1 MSRFFTA
8 GDSSSESSSEDEEEL
23 YSGDEGAAAK
33 VAEEESSEEEASDE
47 EAEDS
52 SSSDEGG
59 KSGPSKFLRDAAS
72 SDESDDD
79 EKTTVVRSAK
89 DKRMEELDAVVNTI
103 DNKLKVG
110 DWGRVSEG
118 KIARLVYAEV
128 KLTRISHAEFDK
140 LNRQVL
146 KMTTSEKPPKAY
158 VKTISDLEDFMNEA
172 IAKQKVSTKKMNA
185 TNARGLNA
193 MKQKLKKNN
202 KDYTKEI
209 EEYRADKFE
218 YMMSDEEEETAPVE
232 KPKKSRSATYADPM
246 DAGDDE
252 GFSTVGK
259 GGKTLQ
265 YTPESILKH
274 LRSIVESRGKKNTDR
289 AEQIRIMERL
299 LEVADTPYR
308 TIRVLLTLI
317 ATRFDLTTG
326 STSTHMSQENWK
338 SADHEL
344 TSLLE
349 KLEENRNM
357 VVVENAEEWED
368 DDKPPT
374 PAAEETLKIP
384 GSVVSV
390 VERLDDEL
398 TRSLQHIDPHTAE
411 YIERLTDEQALYNNI
426 LRALIYVE
434 NLKKDT
440 KLELSDD
447 GTNRLIMRRLEHVY
461 FKVSAAKTLLVHCVI
476 LTFPLSQH
484 KSSILWKKRL
494 GNPYRRLLTP

>member
-23 YSGDEGAAAK
+23 YSGDEGAATKDA
-33 VAEEESSEEEASDE
+33 AEASSEEEASDE
-47 EAEDS
+47 EHEGS

-59 KSGPSKFLRDAAS
+59 KTGPSKFLRDAAS
-72 SDESDDD
+72 SDESEDD
-79 EKTTVVRSAK
+79 EKTTVVKSAK
-89 DKRMEELDAVVNTI
+89 DKRLEELDAVVNTI

-110 DWGRVSEG
+110 DWGRISEG
-118 KIARLVYAEV
+118 KTVRYAGALA
-128 KLTRISHAEFDK
+128 KLILNAIAEFDK
-140 LNRQVL
+140 LNRQIL
-146 KMTTSEKPPKAY
+146 KMTVSDKPPKSY
-158 VKTISDLEDFMNEA
+158 IKTISDLEDFMNEA
-172 IAKQKVSTKKMNA
+172 IAKQKVSTKKMNT

-209 EEYRADKFE
+209 EDYRSDKFE
-218 YMMSDEEEETAPVE
+218 YMMSDEEEEIVPVE
-232 KPKKSRSATYADPM
+232 KPKKSKSVAYGDPM

-338 SADHEL
+338 AADHEL
-344 TSLLE
+344 TTLLE

-368 DDKPPT
+368 DEKPPT
-374 PAAEETLKIP
+374 PASGETLKIP

-426 LRALIYVE
+426 LRALLYVE
-434 NLKKDT
+434 NLKKNT
-440 KLELSDD
+440 KLELTDD
-447 GTNRLIMRRLEHVY
+447 GTNRLIMRRMEHVY
-461 FKVSAAKTLLVHCVI
+461 FKVRHLQL
-476 LTFPLSQH
+476 
-484 KSSILWKKRL
+484 
-494 GNPYRRLLTP
+494 